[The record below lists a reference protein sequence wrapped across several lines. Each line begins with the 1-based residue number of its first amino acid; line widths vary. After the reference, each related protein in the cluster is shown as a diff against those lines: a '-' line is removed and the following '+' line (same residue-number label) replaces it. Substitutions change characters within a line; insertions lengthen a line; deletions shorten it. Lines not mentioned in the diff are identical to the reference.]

1 MKILLT
7 VGFDGDREAFAKAM
21 QGELSNMVSLTH
33 DGSRTRP
40 TKEYLVP

>member
-7 VGFDGDREAFAKAM
+7 VGFEGDRAAFAEAM
-21 QGELSNMVSLTH
+21 QDELSNMVSLTH
-33 DGSRTRP
+33 DGSTTLP